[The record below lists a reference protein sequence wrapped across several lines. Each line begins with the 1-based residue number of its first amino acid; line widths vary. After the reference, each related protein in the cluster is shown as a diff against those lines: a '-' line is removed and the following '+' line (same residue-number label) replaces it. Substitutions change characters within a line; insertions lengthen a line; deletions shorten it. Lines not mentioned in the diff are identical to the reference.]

1 MKRTPMQ
8 RTGMK
13 RAILLLLPTLSAC
26 VNLAGL
32 EGKSEFACKAPDG
45 VVCTSVSGVYAN
57 AVAGALPAQQSQGQ
71 AKATH
76 ADAVEGDQQES
87 GVEPRPYGATAS
99 VTSTPAP
106 GTPLLSAPKVL
117 RLWLAPR
124 LDEDGDLHDASYLY
138 VMWHRGEWQIEHTR
152 RQVQRQ
158 FTPVSAPVASSAADA
173 TTRKDGGR
181 QNARDTVMEVAQQ
194 GGHVGNQVSDD
205 DR

>member
-1 MKRTPMQ
+1 MR
-8 RTGMK
+8 
-13 RAILLLLPTLSAC
+13 RAILLLLPPLSAC

-57 AVAGALPAQQSQGQ
+57 ALAGALPAQQSQGQ
-71 AKATH
+71 AKAKATR
-76 ADAVEGDQQES
+76 ADAVEGEHQES
-87 GVEPRPYGATAS
+87 GFEPRPYGATAS
-99 VTSTPAP
+99 VTSTPTP
-106 GTPLLSAPKVL
+106 GTPLLSPPKVL

-124 LDEDGDLHDASYLY
+124 VDEDGDLHDASFLY

-158 FTPVSAPVASSAADA
+158 FTPVSAPIASGAADA
-173 TTRKDGGR
+173 TARKDGIR
-181 QNARDTVMEVAQQ
+181 QNARDTVVEAAQQ

>member
-1 MKRTPMQ
+1 MR
-8 RTGMK
+8 
-13 RAILLLLPTLSAC
+13 RAILMLLPTLSAC

-57 AVAGALPAQQSQGQ
+57 ALAGALPAQQSQGQ
-71 AKATH
+71 DPDQAKATRE
-76 ADAVEGDQQES
+76 AVEG
-87 GVEPRPYGATAS
+87 EPKPYGATVS
-99 VTSTPAP
+99 VTSTPTP
-106 GTPLLSAPKVL
+106 GTPLLSPPKVL

-124 LDEDGDLHDASYLY
+124 LDEDGDLHDASFLY

-158 FTPVSAPVASSAADA
+158 FTPVSAPIASGAADA
-173 TTRKDGGR
+173 TARKDSIR
-181 QNARDTVMEVAQQ
+181 QNARDTVVEAAQQ

>member
-1 MKRTPMQ
+1 MKRTL
-8 RTGMK
+8 MK

-57 AVAGALPAQQSQGQ
+57 ALAGALPSQQSQDQSQNPDQ
-71 AKATH
+71 AKATRE
-76 ADAVEGDQQES
+76 AVEG
-87 GVEPRPYGATAS
+87 EPKPYAATVS

-106 GTPLLSAPKVL
+106 GTPLLSPPKML

-124 LDEDGDLHDASYLY
+124 LDADGDLHDASYLY

-152 RQVQRQ
+152 RQIQRQ
-158 FTPVSAPVASSAADA
+158 FTPVSAPIASRATDA
-173 TTRKDGGR
+173 TARKDGVR
-181 QNARDTVMEVAQQ
+181 QDARDTVVEAVRQ
-194 GGHVGNQVSDD
+194 GSGQAGDD

>member
-1 MKRTPMQ
+1 MR
-8 RTGMK
+8 

-57 AVAGALPAQQSQGQ
+57 ALAGVLPAQQSQGQ
-71 AKATH
+71 KQEQAKATR
-76 ADAVEGDQQES
+76 ADAVEGEL
-87 GVEPRPYGATAS
+87 RPYGATAS
-99 VTSTPAP
+99 VTSTPTP
-106 GTPLLSAPKVL
+106 GTPLLSPPKVL

-124 LDEDGDLHDASYLY
+124 VDEDGDLHDASFLY

-158 FTPVSAPVASSAADA
+158 FTPVSAPIASGAADA
-173 TTRKDGGR
+173 TARKDGIR
-181 QNARDTVMEVAQQ
+181 QNARDTVVEAAQQ

>member
-1 MKRTPMQ
+1 
-8 RTGMK
+8 MK

-57 AVAGALPAQQSQGQ
+57 ALAGALPAQQSQDQ
-71 AKATH
+71 EQTKATRE
-76 ADAVEGDQQES
+76 AVEG
-87 GVEPRPYGATAS
+87 EPKPYAATVS

-106 GTPLLSAPKVL
+106 GTPLLSPPKVL

-124 LDEDGDLHDASYLY
+124 LDKDGDLHDASYLY
-138 VMWHRGEWQIEHTR
+138 VMWHRGEWQVEHTR
-152 RQVQRQ
+152 RQIQRQ
-158 FTPVSAPVASSAADA
+158 FTPVSAPVASDA
-173 TTRKDGGR
+173 TTRKDGVR
-181 QNARDTVMEVAQQ
+181 QNARDTVVEAVRQ
-194 GGHVGNQVSDD
+194 GGEQAVDD

>member
-1 MKRTPMQ
+1 
-8 RTGMK
+8 MK

-57 AVAGALPAQQSQGQ
+57 ALAGALPAQQSQNQDQ
-71 AKATH
+71 AKATR
-76 ADAVEGDQQES
+76 ES
-87 GVEPRPYGATAS
+87 VAGEPKPYAATVS

-106 GTPLLSAPKVL
+106 GTPLLSPPKVL

-124 LDEDGDLHDASYLY
+124 LDGDGDLHDASYLY
-138 VMWHRGEWQIEHTR
+138 VMWHRGEWQIEHAR
-152 RQVQRQ
+152 RQIQRQ
-158 FTPVSAPVASSAADA
+158 FTPVSAPIASRATDA
-173 TTRKDGGR
+173 TARKDGVR
-181 QNARDTVMEVAQQ
+181 QDARETVLEAARQ
-194 GGHVGNQVSDD
+194 GGDQASDD